1 MEQNQTTKPRFWI
14 RGIVPGVLIGIGLLH
29 SFVGFL
35 SGRKLLVEI
44 AREGFWDTMRTG
56 SEPISR
62 PLLQWFL
69 VSGFFVIMLGHLAL
83 WVERHVKQP
92 LPLSFGIELLVFA
105 IVLGVIN
112 GGALPAWLFAA
123 GAVYILLIAKA
134 VRRANR
140 EK

>member
-1 MEQNQTTKPRFWI
+1 MRLLTINKPRIWI
-14 RGIVPGVLIGIGLLH
+14 RGLVPGVLIGIGLLH

-62 PLLQWFL
+62 PRLQWFL

-123 GAVYILLIAKA
+123 GAIYIILIAKA
-134 VRRANR
+134 ARKESM